1 VQSSATQW
9 PDTSRANLQHLRID
23 MAAAFRLAVEFDWH
37 EAVGN
42 HFSAAVSGDGRRFL
56 MNPRNRH
63 FATLCASDLQVL
75 DAEDGQT
82 MLRPDAPDPSA
93 WCIHGTMHRR
103 QPTARV
109 VMHCHP
115 PYATA
120 LASLKNPELLPID
133 QNSAGFYGRVAV
145 DRGYGGIADDA
156 AEGERLAQTIGK
168 FPVLLMGS
176 HGVTVTGATVAEAF
190 NTLFFFE
197 RACRNL
203 MLAYASGQP
212 LNVLSDEVAKK
223 TARDWANYADSAL
236 AHFEQLKLLL
246 DKRDRSYRD

>member
-1 VQSSATQW
+1 MQSPAVQVSSLS
-9 PDTSRANLQHLRID
+9 DFDLQQLRID
-23 MAAAFRLAVEFDWH
+23 LAAAFRLAVDFDWH

-42 HFSAAVSGDGRRFL
+42 HFSVAVSDSGRQFL

-63 FATLCASDLQVL
+63 FATLCASDMLLL
-75 DAEDGQT
+75 DADDELA
-82 MLRPDAPDPSA
+82 MSRPNAPDPSA
-93 WCIHGTMHRR
+93 WCIHGTIHRR

-109 VMHCHP
+109 LMHCHP

-133 QNSAGFYGRVAV
+133 QNTAGFYGRVAI

-156 AEGERLAQTIGK
+156 AESERLAQTIGTH
-168 FPVLLMGS
+168 PVLLMGN
-176 HGVTVTGATVAEAF
+176 HGVTVAGPTVAEAF

-203 MLAYASGQP
+203 MLAYSSGQP
-212 LNVLSDEVAKK
+212 LNVLSDEIASK
-223 TARDWANYADSAL
+223 TARDWDDYSDSAL
-236 AHFEQLKLLL
+236 AHFEQLKSLL
-246 DKRDRSYRD
+246 DKRDPSYRD